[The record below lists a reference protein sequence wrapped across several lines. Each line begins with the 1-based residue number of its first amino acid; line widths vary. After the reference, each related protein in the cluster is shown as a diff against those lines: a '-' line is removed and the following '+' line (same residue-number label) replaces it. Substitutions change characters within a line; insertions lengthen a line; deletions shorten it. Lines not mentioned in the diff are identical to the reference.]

1 MSVRSALDRQP
12 FDLLI
17 CRQLEP
23 NETKLLRVRGLSL
36 IYVSMFAQ
44 VDFPNLVSE
53 SNEGN
58 NSASHVVNE
67 QPQDLAD
74 LAITKMQFFPKEKQ
88 VWVTV
93 HNYGRK
99 TGRSCSAALVG
110 KFGLNTSPRM
120 RHTVE
125 NLKPGI
131 FQTFRFFPKEMFR
144 GTQFEATVDGKNRVP
159 ERNENNNR
167 LVRTF

>member
-1 MSVRSALDRQP
+1 
-12 FDLLI
+12 
-17 CRQLEP
+17 
-23 NETKLLRVRGLSL
+23 
-36 IYVSMFAQ
+36 
-44 VDFPNLVSE
+44 
-53 SNEGN
+53 
-58 NSASHVVNE
+58 
-67 QPQDLAD
+67 
-74 LAITKMQFFPKEKQ
+74 MQFFPKEKQ

-99 TGRSCSAALVG
+99 PVARAPLHLVG

-125 NLKPGI
+125 NLKPGT
-131 FQTFRFFPKEMFR
+131 FQIFRFFPEEMFR
-144 GTQFEATVDGKNRVP
+144 GTRFEATVDVNNKVP